1 MSPENWR
8 RVDSIYNE
16 VLDQPAEERDKF
28 LAAARTHFPSEVLAM
43 VEKLLRSPDEDD
55 SALAKALDTWITR
68 ALGNHWPGGMPP
80 PDRSIPRWLW
90 DLADRHDYEIQELL
104 GHGGQGC
111 VYLAYD
117 RRYREMV
124 ALKTMHYVDAPRP
137 DALSR
142 SVPAPHGPPSR
153 QPGTPLRVDFRRQ
166 RLVHDHGA
174 GGGHPIPGVR
184 PLRCR

>member
-8 RVDSIYNE
+8 RVDKIYNE

-28 LAAARTHFPSEVLAM
+28 LTAARTHFPSEVLAM

-124 ALKTMHYVDAPRP
+124 ALKTMHYVDAPRRC
-137 DALSR
+137 AFTKR
-142 SVPAPHGPPSR
+142 SCSPRTSVTTTWYAS
-153 QPGTPLRVDFRRQ
+153 TS
-166 RLVHDHGA
+166 
-174 GGGHPIPGVR
+174 
-184 PLRCR
+184 